1 LKAIVLQKR
10 RKQQLA
16 KIKQVKPRVKK
27 IVANKVE
34 KDTMA
39 KKVEEDTTAKK
50 IEKDTTKTMKPA
62 APKKPAKK

>member
-1 LKAIVLQKR
+1 M
-10 RKQQLA
+10 
-16 KIKQVKPRVKK
+16 KPRVKK
-27 IVANKVE
+27 IVAKKVE

>member
-1 LKAIVLQKR
+1 
-10 RKQQLA
+10 
-16 KIKQVKPRVKK
+16 
-27 IVANKVE
+27 
-34 KDTMA
+34 MA